1 MAGIFNNVERI
12 KYMAERIEML
22 KTIYGKFDEDKRLTS
37 SRQGQLEYFITMNY
51 VDKYIKSGDKILEI
65 GAGTGKYSIELA
77 KNGYDVTAVE
87 LVESNLEVLKKNAEG
102 LMNISAFQG
111 DALNLS
117 RFDDNTFDV
126 TLLFGPMYHLYE
138 EKDRNKALDEAI
150 RVTKPDGV
158 ILVAFLSAHAIMMSN
173 YLSGNFK
180 EGFTANFDED
190 YKVKHFTEQ
199 AFTGFDIAEFEEMF
213 EAKPVKYI
221 TTVAADSV
229 LEIVERNPDF
239 KMSDDDFKLFLD
251 YQLHI
256 CEKREMLGLS
266 CHLLYICRK

>member
-1 MAGIFNNVERI
+1 
-12 KYMAERIEML
+12 MAERIEML

-65 GAGTGKYSIELA
+65 GAGTGKYSIALA

-138 EKDRNKALDEAI
+138 EKDRHKALDEAI

-190 YKVKHFTEQ
+190 YKVKHFTDQ

-213 EAKPVKYI
+213 EGKPVKYI

-239 KMSDDDFKLFLD
+239 KMSDDDFKLFLN

-266 CHLLYICRK
+266 SHLLYICRK

>member
-1 MAGIFNNVERI
+1 
-12 KYMAERIEML
+12 MAERIEML

-65 GAGTGKYSIELA
+65 GAGTGKYSIALA

-87 LVESNLEVLKKNAEG
+87 LVESNLEVLKKNAKG
-102 LMNISAFQG
+102 LENISAFQG

-117 RFDDNTFDV
+117 RFDNNTFDV

-138 EKDRNKALDEAI
+138 EKDRHKALDEAI

-221 TTVAADSV
+221 TTVAVDSV
-229 LEIVERNPDF
+229 LEIVERDPDF
-239 KMSDDDFKLFLD
+239 KISDDDFKLFLD

-256 CEKREMLGLS
+256 CEKREMLGYS

>member
-1 MAGIFNNVERI
+1 
-12 KYMAERIEML
+12 MAERIEML
-22 KTIYGKFDEDKRLTS
+22 KTIYGRFDEDKRLTS

-65 GAGTGKYSIELA
+65 GAGTGRYSIALA
-77 KNGYDVTAVE
+77 KKGYDVTAVE

-102 LMNISAFQG
+102 LENISAFQG
-111 DALNLS
+111 DALNLGS
-117 RFDDNTFDV
+117 FDDNTFDV

-138 EKDRNKALDEAI
+138 EKDRHKALDEAI

-213 EAKPVKYI
+213 EAKSVEYI
-221 TTVAADSV
+221 TTVAADSIF
-229 LEIVERNPDF
+229 EIAERNPDF
-239 KMSDDDFKLFLD
+239 KMSDEDFGLFLN
-251 YQLHI
+251 YQMNI

-266 CHLLYICRK
+266 SHLLYICRKIRCL

>member
-1 MAGIFNNVERI
+1 
-12 KYMAERIEML
+12 MAERIEML
-22 KTIYGKFDEDKRLTS
+22 KNIYGRFDEDKRLTS

-87 LVESNLEVLKKNAEG
+87 LVESNLEVLKKNAKG
-102 LMNISAFQG
+102 LENISAFQG

-138 EKDRNKALDEAI
+138 EKDRHKALDEAI

-239 KMSDDDFKLFLD
+239 KMSDDDFKLFLN

-266 CHLLYICRK
+266 SHLLYICRK